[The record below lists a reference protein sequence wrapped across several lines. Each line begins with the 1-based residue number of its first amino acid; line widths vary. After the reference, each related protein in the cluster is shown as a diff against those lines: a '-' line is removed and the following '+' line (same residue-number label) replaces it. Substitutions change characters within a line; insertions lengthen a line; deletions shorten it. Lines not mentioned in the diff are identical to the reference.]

1 MAFKLS
7 KDAIDE
13 IASLRGL
20 QKKAKINR
28 EISRYRDE
36 LESAA
41 RKLVVSDKEVDRLVE
56 EEVIS
61 FDKEKDKEIKKV
73 KDSKN
78 LSEKQIEDKVKE
90 IEASKVKER
99 ERLRLEILPVETLRM
114 KKLQQEAFDDIAAEI
129 IAARA
134 YIKASVKLAGK
145 ETSDL
150 ENYKRRVTNPLL
162 DMNIYVDGNL
172 IDGDDLYSTE
182 IKGKLDIRNP
192 LPENLKNEQLQ
203 EDLKST
209 IHPEAFKFNYDK
221 IKQTLEDKSRTS
233 EEVQLKNK
241 FPVNKYL
248 GAIDV
253 SKKKNRIEIYNYWAE
268 VGDLYD
274 VFEDNLAE
282 FFMAIKRSKLP
293 ENILDTFDKLYSKVA
308 QENLEYI
315 ALFENVEDKFL
326 NAHHRFFNIIAAM
339 IATERLFDKDNYN
352 FMEEGEHSESEYGDV
367 TSQLAA
373 EMISILGNSSTEGAS
388 ILEGVETEEFVWEDD
403 YKAILS
409 AADPLLMYEI
419 NRGEK
424 LVSISKKME
433 SQLLKVLE
441 ELGDVLDES
450 FCSIDGYNDEA
461 SCENAGG
468 KWTFSPVS
476 LDTTA
481 DIDKWFDEMEDT
493 LVLDEGDVGVD
504 ESFNAKMPLP
514 ISVMT
519 NSEFSKMYSTD
530 KFKSISRNKDIDV
543 GVMSTIK
550 DFFSD
555 LHILLSDEEF
565 QFEVKGRSS
574 KGSSRGSEVGD
585 WRERRGT
592 SMEGVSANPLS
603 MNQKGKLRPELESVK
618 QSLVKLLDSANDYYF
633 DPLYS
638 GLMPIQIPTFGSSI
652 GAKVM
657 QTMSLDLGLETVMT
671 AAYDTLSAGS
681 SKEINVGDLDTIADF
696 LDNIFMPSVEIDD
709 GLILDGELAASS
721 LTRIF
726 RKEEINHN
734 YCAALIH
741 HYMEDIGDLSRE
753 KDEFGEGSGKSILQ
767 RSVDFHEDYT
777 SRKAIPMFAMPH
789 WLDMNQGILT
799 ETPALKRAYTRLKDI
814 FEHVQT
820 DLPVLLHKLLKA
832 HDVIRSELGM
842 DVTYGYNP
850 LNEYG
855 VTRVI
860 NKMQTDENIDLSY
873 LEIEQIVKG
882 VDSHKNISREHG
894 ISAEHVYK
902 IKALFR

>member
-1 MAFKLS
+1 
-7 KDAIDE
+7 
-13 IASLRGL
+13 
-20 QKKAKINR
+20 
-28 EISRYRDE
+28 
-36 LESAA
+36 
-41 RKLVVSDKEVDRLVE
+41 
-56 EEVIS
+56 
-61 FDKEKDKEIKKV
+61 
-73 KDSKN
+73 
-78 LSEKQIEDKVKE
+78 
-90 IEASKVKER
+90 
-99 ERLRLEILPVETLRM
+99 
-114 KKLQQEAFDDIAAEI
+114 
-129 IAARA
+129 
-134 YIKASVKLAGK
+134 
-145 ETSDL
+145 
-150 ENYKRRVTNPLL
+150 
-162 DMNIYVDGNL
+162 MNIYVDGSLLSAN
-172 IDGDDLYSTE
+172 DLYNTKIE
-182 IKGKLDIRNP
+182 GKLDIRNP
-192 LPENLKNEQLQ
+192 LPENLESQRILNLLE
-203 EDLKST
+203 SPAT
-209 IHPEAFKFNYDK
+209 PEAFKFNYDK
-221 IKQTLEDKSRTS
+221 IKQTLGNKSRVS

-241 FPVNKYL
+241 FPVNKFL

-253 SKKKNRIEIYNYWAE
+253 SKKKNRIEIYNYWAKI
-268 VGDLYD
+268 GDLYD

-282 FFMAIKRSKLP
+282 FFMAIKRSKLS

-326 NAHHRFFNIIAAM
+326 DAHHRFFNIIAAK
-339 IATERLFDKDNYN
+339 IAAERLFDKDNYN

-373 EMISILGNSSTEGAS
+373 EMISNLGNSSTEGAS

-419 NRGEK
+419 NRGDK

-433 SQLLKVLE
+433 SQLLGVLE
-441 ELGDVLDES
+441 ELGDVLEES
-450 FCSIDGYNDEA
+450 ACSIDGYNNKT

-468 KWTFSPVS
+468 EWTIIPVS
-476 LDTTA
+476 LDTTT
-481 DIDKWFDEMEDT
+481 DIDRWFDEMEDT
-493 LVLDEGDVGVD
+493 LVLDEGDVDVD

-519 NSEFSKMYSTD
+519 NSEFSRMYSTD
-530 KFKSISRNKDIDV
+530 KFKSISRKKDIDL
-543 GVMSTIK
+543 GVLKNIK
-550 DFFSD
+550 DFFDD
-555 LHILLSDEEF
+555 LYVLLSEEQF

-574 KGSSRGSEVGD
+574 KGSSRGSEMD
-585 WRERRGT
+585 WREKRGT

-603 MNQKGKLRPELESVK
+603 VNQKGKLRPELESVK

-638 GLMPIQIPTFGSSI
+638 GLMPIQIPEFASSI
-652 GAKVM
+652 GSKVL
-657 QTMSLDLGLETVMT
+657 QTMSLDLGLETVMS

-681 SKEINVGDLDTIADF
+681 SKEIDAGDLDTIADF

-709 GLILDGELAASS
+709 GLILDGEQAAQS

-726 RKEEINHN
+726 SKEEINNN

-741 HYMEDIGDLSRE
+741 HYMKDTGDLSKE
-753 KDEFGEGSGKSILQ
+753 GDEFDEGTGKSILE
-767 RSVDFHEDYT
+767 RSMTFDENYT

-832 HDVIRSELGM
+832 HDVIRRELGM
-842 DVTYGYNP
+842 DLTYGYNP

-855 VTRVI
+855 ITRVI
-860 NKMQTDENIDLSY
+860 NKMQLEQNIDLSY
-873 LEIEQIVKG
+873 LEVEQIVKA
-882 VDSHKNISREHG
+882 VDSHKSISEEHG
-894 ISAEHVYK
+894 ISGEQVYL
-902 IKALFR
+902 IKANFR

>member
-1 MAFKLS
+1 MAFKLTN
-7 KDAIDE
+7 DAINE
-13 IASLRGL
+13 IAGLKGL

-99 ERLRLEILPVETLRM
+99 ERLRLKILPVETLRM

-134 YIKASVKLAGK
+134 YIKASVKIAGK
-145 ETSDL
+145 DTSDL
-150 ENYKRRVTNPLL
+150 ENYKRRVTKPLL

-192 LPENLKNEQLQ
+192 LPENLKNELLQ

-209 IHPEAFKFNYDK
+209 ANPEAFKFNYDK

-233 EEVQLKNK
+233 EEVQLANK

-253 SKKKNRIEIYNYWAE
+253 SKKKNRIEIYNYWAQ

-315 ALFENVEDKFL
+315 ALFENVEGKFL
-326 NAHHRFFNIIAAM
+326 DAHHRFFNIIAAK
-339 IATERLFDKDNYN
+339 IAAERLFDKDNYN
-352 FMEEGEHSESEYGDV
+352 FMEEEEHSESDYGDIN
-367 TSQLAA
+367 SQLAA
-373 EMISILGNSSTEGAS
+373 EMISNLGNSSTEGAS
-388 ILEGVETEEFVWEDD
+388 ILEGIETEEFVWEEN
-403 YKAILS
+403 YEAILS

-419 NRGEK
+419 NRGDK

-433 SQLLKVLE
+433 SQLLEVLE
-441 ELGDVLDES
+441 ELEDVLDE
-450 FCSIDGYNDEA
+450 GQ
-461 SCENAGG
+461 G
-468 KWTFSPVS
+468 VS
-476 LDTTA
+476 LDTTT

-504 ESFNAKMPLP
+504 KSFSAKMPLP

-519 NSEFSKMYSTD
+519 NSEFSRMYSTD

-555 LHILLSDEEF
+555 LYILLSDEQF

-574 KGSSRGSEVGD
+574 KGSSRGSEMD
-585 WRERRGT
+585 WREKRGT

-603 MNQKGKLRPELESVK
+603 LNQKGKLRPELESVK

-696 LDNIFMPSVEIDD
+696 LDNIFMPSVEIDE
-709 GLILDGELAASS
+709 GLIVDGEEAAQS

-726 RKEEINHN
+726 SKEEINNN
-734 YCAALIH
+734 YCASLIH
-741 HYMEDIGDLSRE
+741 HYMEDTGDLSRE
-753 KDEFGEGSGKSILQ
+753 KDDFDGKTILQ

>member
-61 FDKEKDKEIKKV
+61 FDKEKNKEIKRT

-114 KKLQQEAFDDIAAEI
+114 KKLQQEAYDDIAAEI

-134 YIKASVKLAGK
+134 YIKASVKIAGK
-145 ETSDL
+145 DTSDL
-150 ENYKRRVTNPLL
+150 ANYKRRVTEPLL

-172 IDGDDLYSTE
+172 MDGDDLYSTK

-209 IHPEAFKFNYDK
+209 ASPEAFKFNYDK
-221 IKQTLEDKSRTS
+221 IKQTLENKLRVS
-233 EEVQLKNK
+233 EEVELKNK

-274 VFEDNLAE
+274 IFEDNLAE
-282 FFMAIKRSKLP
+282 FFLSIKRSKLP

-315 ALFENVEDKFL
+315 ALFENVEGRFL
-326 NAHHRFFNIIAAM
+326 DAHHRFFNIIAAK
-339 IATERLFDKDNYN
+339 IAAERLFDKDNYN
-352 FMEEGEHSESEYGDV
+352 FMEEEEHSESDYGDV
-367 TSQLAA
+367 NSRLAA
-373 EMISILGNSSTEGAS
+373 EMMSNLGNSSTEGAS
-388 ILEGVETEEFVWEDD
+388 ILEGIETEEFVWEQN
-403 YKAILS
+403 YEAILS

-419 NRGEK
+419 NKGDK
-424 LVSISKKME
+424 LVSISKEME
-433 SQLLKVLE
+433 LQLLKVLE
-441 ELGDVLDES
+441 ELEDVLDE
-450 FCSIDGYNDEA
+450 GQ
-461 SCENAGG
+461 G
-468 KWTFSPVS
+468 VS
-476 LDTTA
+476 LDTTT
-481 DIDKWFDEMEDT
+481 DIDRWFDEMEDT

-504 ESFNAKMPLP
+504 ESFSAKMPLP

-530 KFKSISRNKDIDV
+530 KFKSMSRNKDIDV

-565 QFEVKGRSS
+565 QFEVKARSS
-574 KGSSRGSEVGD
+574 KGSSRGSEMD
-585 WRERRGT
+585 WREKRGT

-618 QSLVKLLDSANDYYF
+618 ESLQKLLDSANDYYF

-638 GLMPIQIPTFGSSI
+638 GLLPIQMPTFGSSI
-652 GAKVM
+652 GSKIM
-657 QTMSLDLGLETVMT
+657 QSMSLDLGLETVMSAT
-671 AAYDTLSAGS
+671 YDTLSAGS
-681 SKEINVGDLDTIADF
+681 SKEINIGDLDTIADF

-709 GLILDGELAASS
+709 GLILDGEEAAQS

-726 RKEEINHN
+726 GKEERNNN

-753 KDEFGEGSGKSILQ
+753 KDDFDGKSILQ

-842 DVTYGYNP
+842 DLTYGYNP

-855 VTRVI
+855 ITKVI

>member
-1 MAFKLS
+1 MAFKLTN
-7 KDAIDE
+7 DAINE
-13 IASLRGL
+13 IAGLKGL

-99 ERLRLEILPVETLRM
+99 ERLRLKILPVETLRM

-134 YIKASVKLAGK
+134 YIKASVKIAGK
-145 ETSDL
+145 DTSDL
-150 ENYKRRVTNPLL
+150 ENYKRRVTKPLL

-192 LPENLKNEQLQ
+192 LPENLKNELLQ

-209 IHPEAFKFNYDK
+209 ASPEAFKFNYDK

-233 EEVQLKNK
+233 EEVQLANK

-253 SKKKNRIEIYNYWAE
+253 SKKKNRIEIYNYWAQ

-315 ALFENVEDKFL
+315 ALFENVEGKFL
-326 NAHHRFFNIIAAM
+326 DAHHRFFNIIAAK
-339 IATERLFDKDNYN
+339 IAAERLFDKDNYN
-352 FMEEGEHSESEYGDV
+352 FMEEEEHSESDYGDIN
-367 TSQLAA
+367 SQLAA
-373 EMISILGNSSTEGAS
+373 EMISNLGNSSTEGAS
-388 ILEGVETEEFVWEDD
+388 ILEGIETEEFVWEEN
-403 YKAILS
+403 YEAILS

-419 NRGEK
+419 NRGDK

-433 SQLLKVLE
+433 SQLLEVLE
-441 ELGDVLDES
+441 ELEDVLDE
-450 FCSIDGYNDEA
+450 GQ
-461 SCENAGG
+461 G
-468 KWTFSPVS
+468 VS
-476 LDTTA
+476 LDTTT

-504 ESFNAKMPLP
+504 KSFSAKMPLP

-519 NSEFSKMYSTD
+519 NSEFSRMYSTD

-555 LHILLSDEEF
+555 LYILLSDEQF

-574 KGSSRGSEVGD
+574 KGSSRGSEMD
-585 WRERRGT
+585 WREKRGT

-603 MNQKGKLRPELESVK
+603 LNQKGKLRPELESVK

-696 LDNIFMPSVEIDD
+696 LDNIFMPSVEIDE
-709 GLILDGELAASS
+709 GLIVDGEEAAQS

-726 RKEEINHN
+726 SKEEINNN
-734 YCAALIH
+734 YCASLIH
-741 HYMEDIGDLSRE
+741 HYMEDTGDLSRE
-753 KDEFGEGSGKSILQ
+753 KDDFDGKTILQ